1 MATKPNMY
9 RNVKPELEQIL
20 NEINEWRIE
29 SDEKKIGA
37 YKTDKANELRDRA
50 SNMQGKLQVLLQGLD
65 KNSVKREEYEAYLK
79 EINMFMD
86 VFTEGWK
93 HGE

>member
-1 MATKPNMY
+1 
-9 RNVKPELEQIL
+9 
-20 NEINEWRIE
+20 
-29 SDEKKIGA
+29 
-37 YKTDKANELRDRA
+37 
-50 SNMQGKLQVLLQGLD
+50 MQGKLQVLLQGLD

-93 HGE
+93 QGE

>member
-1 MATKPNMY
+1 
-9 RNVKPELEQIL
+9 
-20 NEINEWRIE
+20 
-29 SDEKKIGA
+29 
-37 YKTDKANELRDRA
+37 
-50 SNMQGKLQVLLQGLD
+50 MQGKLQVLLQGLD
-65 KNSVKREEYEAYLK
+65 KNFVKREEYEAYLK